1 MAPPTIMSDDVYDDL
16 RRMRELMR
24 ELQDAALDLCRK
36 YLDERAELLPGEA
49 KIDIL
54 LQLNGRALDYDNLDP
69 AALRRMM
76 EGMIETSQKLENVI
90 VGVQVSLGRLE
101 VAAKEHVR
109 SEKIGNAWL
118 MCQRLLPLAGQ
129 LSEAHAVV
137 VGLVKGAGNGD
148 QEGILRDL
156 KEGEKRRKVK
166 TKLQNMLSLW
176 NWSTEWLVP
185 LTLLREVVVSV
196 REEVADEKMT
206 MGPNTVDLAVKK
218 EESEEMDLLN

>member
-16 RRMRELMR
+16 RQMRELMR
-24 ELQDAALDLCRK
+24 ELQDVALDLCRK

-76 EGMIETSQKLENVI
+76 EGMVETSQKLENVI

-101 VAAKEHVR
+101 VAAKEYVR

-129 LSEAHAVV
+129 LSGAHAVV
-137 VGLVKGAGNGD
+137 VGLVKGAGNED
-148 QEGILRDL
+148 QEGILRGL
-156 KEGEKRRKVK
+156 KEEKRSEVV

-196 REEVADEKMT
+196 REEVAYEM
-206 MGPNTVDLAVKK
+206 MSMEPNTVDPMVK
-218 EESEEMDLLN
+218 EVGLEEMDLLN